1 MKIVNVQTYIVENPP
16 PSRGGANWLFVKLT
30 TDDGIEGIAEPVRGG
45 YDNITT
51 AKLIEDNAD
60 RYIIDA
66 DPFGIETMYRR
77 IYGVAADGS
86 KMSMLSAFEIACWDI
101 IGKALDRPIY
111 NLLGGKYHEKIR
123 SYSYMY
129 PVPDVPTSQF
139 FFDLHADP
147 IRAAETAAEYM
158 KMGFTAVKFDP
169 CPPVMVPAPYQL
181 SLETLENAEAV
192 VKNVREAVG
201 DKCEIIL
208 GTHAQM
214 TTSSAIRL
222 ARRLEKYDP
231 LWFEEPTRP
240 ENKDEMARVAR
251 HTSIPVATGESLS
264 TKDEFRDLLQTQS
277 ASILQFTVGHVGG
290 LLEGKK
296 IAGMAEAY
304 YAQIAPHHYASPV
317 ALMANVHLD
326 VCSPN
331 FLITEGVGK
340 LDGFQAEIL
349 KEPIRWE
356 EGYIIPPTKPG
367 LGIELNMEVVNQ
379 HLYKG

>member
-45 YDNITT
+45 INNMDT
-51 AKLIEDNAD
+51 AKLIETNAD
-60 RYIIDA
+60 RLIIDS
-66 DPFGIETMYRR
+66 DPFQIETLYRKM
-77 IYGVAADGS
+77 YGVGGPQS
-86 KMSMLSAFEIACWDI
+86 PMSILSAFEIACWDI
-101 IGKALDRPIY
+101 IGKALDQPIY
-111 NLLGGKYHEKIR
+111 YLLGGKYHEKIR

-129 PVPDVPTSQF
+129 PVPDAPTSQF

-147 IRAAETAAEYM
+147 IRAAETAVEYM

-367 LGIELNMEVVNQ
+367 LGIELNMAVVNQ
-379 HLYKG
+379 HLYQG